1 MDNCILMASH
11 TAASVAVDDDM
22 VGYIAQL
29 RKLLITAEHSN
40 YIDIDNQVINRL

>member
-1 MDNCILMASH
+1 MLVGCPWILSSGIVDNCILMASR

-29 RKLLITAEHSN
+29 RKLLITAEHS
-40 YIDIDNQVINRL
+40 